1 MVFRG
6 TGRFF
11 EVVGINC
18 SGNGRSCKDHS
29 ICGELLYDGA
39 LISIR
44 SVSVRICNTTEEAL
58 AVHLFEEGTETC
70 RVGFLKNFLVKHK
83 KFYDGKLARIVE
95 IFDPDDSTSSI
106 KRKMSLKNVG
116 CARAEIVER
125 MKHDNDDDDD
135 DGKKGIKRERTD
147 NDDTETKKPKI

>member
-11 EVVGINC
+11 EVVGISC
-18 SGNGRSCKDHS
+18 SGNGRSCKDHR

-39 LISIR
+39 LVSIR

-58 AVHLFEEGTETC
+58 AVHLFEEGRETC

-95 IFDPDDSTSSI
+95 IFDPDESTSST

-125 MKHDNDDDDD
+125 MKRDDEEDDDDS
-135 DGKKGIKRERTD
+135 KKGNKRDMTE
-147 NDDTETKKPKI
+147 NDGNESKKTKY